1 MMWQYHNKVAV
12 SFTGEKGYPTQAPFH
27 PPERYPELGDGDVD
41 PDNRVYR
48 WVRETLYRLGLDRE
62 NFNTPNWNPLH
73 DIVKPATTVFIKPNT
88 VRHHHLKGKDIFS
101 VITHASVVRPI
112 LDYVLIALQGDG
124 RIIVGDSQVVFGRFD
139 EAMAIAGLAP
149 LLEWHRRRTSIPTE
163 CFDLRTERAVRT
175 WLGGKWGREKVE
187 HDPRGYQVVDLDRQ
201 SCFRDID
208 PKKLRIGISPRREMF
223 KHHSGGR
230 HEYLFPKSVL
240 QSDTIISIPKLKT
253 HRRTAVTLTLKGFVG
268 LVAGK
273 ESLPHYMVGSPQEG
287 GDEYLHPSIRKRL
300 CSRLH
305 DGVQSGRFVPLKLLL
320 AVARRSVWSTRHVV
334 PFKDDVTEAKWYG
347 NDTLWRTLLD
357 LYRAVFYADKN
368 GRLCEVPQR
377 NHFCLLDGIVAGERN
392 GPVAP
397 DPVAAGV
404 LLAGLNPVAVDAVAA
419 SLMGFDV
426 SAIPTIHKALAMLGQ
441 DGAFFDRL
449 EIIDNGVT
457 LDVDAFLS
465 QRNLDFVPHPQWQ
478 GHVERG
484 SNGRARAAIW

>member
-1 MMWQYHNKVAV
+1 
-12 SFTGEKGYPTQAPFH
+12 
-27 PPERYPELGDGDVD
+27 
-41 PDNRVYR
+41 
-48 WVRETLYRLGLDRE
+48 
-62 NFNTPNWNPLH
+62 
-73 DIVKPATTVFIKPNT
+73 
-88 VRHHHLKGKDIFS
+88 
-101 VITHASVVRPI
+101 
-112 LDYVLIALQGDG
+112 
-124 RIIVGDSQVVFGRFD
+124 
-139 EAMAIAGLAP
+139 
-149 LLEWHRRRTSIPTE
+149 
-163 CFDLRTERAVRT
+163 
-175 WLGGKWGREKVE
+175 
-187 HDPRGYQVVDLDRQ
+187 
-201 SCFRDID
+201 
-208 PKKLRIGISPRREMF
+208 
-223 KHHSGGR
+223 
-230 HEYLFPKSVL
+230 LFPKSVL

-426 SAIPTIHKALAMLGQ
+426 SAIPTIHNALAMLGQ